1 MKTKSISLRFALV
14 LVLLGYPWYGN
25 AQEDSEALH
34 ERSSPAS
41 HEVPKE
47 FLRAKEF
54 LEFIKSTPSNGGTK
68 APYWNLA
75 KFMNYISAH
84 GVTFESAMEGDFNG
98 LASPLEIKS
107 AVSSRKGGIYED
119 FKYLAITY
127 ARSSMKSSQLEVR
140 KDSDK
145 YIVEM
150 GVYYRL
156 IFAKENG
163 RLCLTEFHYLNYDG
177 ED

>member
-1 MKTKSISLRFALV
+1 MIFCKNKKIRAL
-14 LVLLGYPWYGN
+14 GFWI
-25 AQEDSEALH
+25 DSEAIH
-34 ERSSPAS
+34 ERCSPAI
-41 HEVPKE
+41 HEVPGE
-47 FLRAKEF
+47 FA
-54 LEFIKSTPSNGGTK
+54 G
-68 APYWNLA
+68 
-75 KFMNYISAH
+75 YISAH

-127 ARSSMKSSQLEVR
+127 ARSSIKSSQLEVR